1 MNFTSRTYRVAIR
14 RAMRIERKL
23 RSVQLT
29 SSHYPMQTWLPSWI
43 AYKNQVRRTTRLQE
57 RKRKERK

>member
-14 RAMRIERKL
+14 RSIAKEAELHSQHQAALRGPEAWYAQINHTRRI
-23 RSVQLT
+23 Q
-29 SSHYPMQTWLPSWI
+29 
-43 AYKNQVRRTTRLQE
+43 A